1 MVHQNAIGIYLRW
14 LIAISIVWH
23 FQPSDLKLIYEKGRK
38 GVACKVHGL
47 KYLKV
52 DTLSI
57 KVVPD
62 DLYYDY
68 NNLAQA

>member
-1 MVHQNAIGIYLRW
+1 MNLPDQSQDGSESSWPFNRAHRTVQGLDRNR
-14 LIAISIVWH
+14 
-23 FQPSDLKLIYEKGRK
+23 
-38 GVACKVHGL
+38 VACKVHGL

-68 NNLAQA
+68 NNLAET

>member
-1 MVHQNAIGIYLRW
+1 MNLPDQSQDGFESSW
-14 LIAISIVWH
+14 LFNRAHRTV
-23 FQPSDLKLIYEKGRK
+23 QGLGRK
-38 GVACKVHGL
+38 TIACKVHGL

-68 NNLAQA
+68 NNLAET

>member
-1 MVHQNAIGIYLRW
+1 MTHRDLDNFAFSTFWYEIDLR
-14 LIAISIVWH
+14 
-23 FQPSDLKLIYEKGRK
+23 KGRK
-38 GVACKVHGL
+38 GVACKVHDL

-68 NNLAQA
+68 NNLAET